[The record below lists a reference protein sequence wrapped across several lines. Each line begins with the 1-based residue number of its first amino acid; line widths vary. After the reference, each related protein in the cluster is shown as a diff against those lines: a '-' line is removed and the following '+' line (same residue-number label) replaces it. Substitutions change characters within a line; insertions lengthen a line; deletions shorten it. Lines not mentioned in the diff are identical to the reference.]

1 MTFASEQV
9 RAFVFQSL
17 TAMNLSTE
25 DIDDDTVLGPA
36 GADLDSLALAELAV
50 RVEDQYGV
58 KFSDDESEQ
67 LAAFTV
73 REFCDFVAPRVQPA
87 RA

>member
-1 MTFASEQV
+1 MTLASDQV
-9 RAFVFQSL
+9 RAFVLQSL
-17 TAMNLSTE
+17 TVMNVSID
-25 DIDDDTVLGPA
+25 DIEDDTVLGPV

-73 REFCDFVAPRVQPA
+73 REFCDFVASRVQPA